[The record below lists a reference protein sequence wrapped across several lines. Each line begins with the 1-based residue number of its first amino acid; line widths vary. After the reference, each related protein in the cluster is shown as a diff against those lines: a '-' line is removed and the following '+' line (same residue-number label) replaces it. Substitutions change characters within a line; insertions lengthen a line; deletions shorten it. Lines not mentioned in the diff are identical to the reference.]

1 MLDNSAKNINCCL
14 DCCVLK
20 KNMSLRKTLRESEL
34 GMIEEK
40 WDPHSELRTSK
51 TYLKTTVPNST
62 SNGSEKHFTKVE
74 F

>member
-1 MLDNSAKNINCCL
+1 
-14 DCCVLK
+14 
-20 KNMSLRKTLRESEL
+20 MSLRKTLRESEL